1 MRGWRSNPEC
11 ENMAQ
16 RRKVL
21 RLLMGPRFGFW
32 RNGKVLKLDCGD
44 TAQLCKYIKQP
55 LNCILKMGEPYGVQI
70 ISIKLLKMKKER
82 MKVFK
87 KNTNPAT
94 IQWVSENKL
103 WQAEWHFP
111 TNNTFILI
119 SAPCTSRSL
128 FKDEGM
134 DYSECFPK
142 WSLL

>member
-1 MRGWRSNPEC
+1 MRGWRANPEC

-21 RLLMGPRFGFW
+21 RLLMSPRFGFW

-55 LNCILKMGEPYGVQI
+55 LDCTLKMGEFYDMQI

-87 KNTNPAT
+87 KNNNPEP
-94 IQWVSENKL
+94 IQRVSENKL
-103 WQAEWHFP
+103 WQEWHFP

-128 FKDEGM
+128 FKDKGM

-142 WSLL
+142 QSLL

>member
-1 MRGWRSNPEC
+1 MKIKSWMWEYGSEKEGPKIANGS
-11 ENMAQ
+11 
-16 RRKVL
+16 KVWFLEEWESSKIRL
-21 RLLMGPRFGFW
+21 R
-32 RNGKVLKLDCGD
+32 D
-44 TAQLCKYIKQP
+44 TAQLCNYIKQP
-55 LNCILKMGEPYGVQI
+55 LNCALKMGELYGMQI

-87 KNTNPAT
+87 KNNNPAT